1 MNSPNVICAV
11 TSSHQAIMKCPWQWR
26 QPFLDEKLASRKR
39 KVGDGYFYD
48 PVDPSFVD
56 HLLPGYAKKVCESDE
71 KEKIQLEI
79 QRLMLKNEERA
90 AGRLVYD
97 ALVLG
102 GAGADSGADSAATP
116 RVDSD
121 SEETATTTTP
131 RKTVATATSDKSGS
145 ESAASSDDE
154 ESAGDDMSQENL
166 ALVDSILLMTKAVD
180 ESSLLAS
187 PKSVSSPLSP
197 LLGEDEEE
205 PSPLSLSQSA
215 SDASFV
221 EEPLFGSAPSL
232 ELVSDNLQDNYF
244 ASEDS
249 DLLDFPTATAS
260 E

>member
-102 GAGADSGADSAATP
+102 GASTGSGADSATA
-116 RVDSD
+116 RSNANSD
-121 SEETATTTTP
+121 SEEN
-131 RKTVATATSDKSGS
+131 ATATPSASDNNGSDSTASGDDD
-145 ESAASSDDE
+145 ECASSDI
-154 ESAGDDMSQENL
+154 SQENL

-180 ESSLLAS
+180 ESPLLAS

-197 LLGEDEEE
+197 LLEEDEEE

-215 SDASFV
+215 SDVSFV
-221 EEPLFGSAPSL
+221 EEPLFVSTPSL

-244 ASEDS
+244 ASEDN
-249 DLLDFPTATAS
+249 DLLDFPTASAS